1 VKTFTFVSAGLLL
14 VAVTITPA
22 IAKTGDRHGLARISD
37 ETGVSVAT
45 LEAQRSATG
54 FGYGELENANLLANA
69 SGRSFDEI
77 VAMRQSGQGW
87 GQIAHDL
94 GLNLGRVVSDA
105 HRSDQAALHAN
116 NGHSKNASGVEKTH
130 GRSGNAKK
138 KGGPSGGHGHGHG
151 GH

>member
-1 VKTFTFVSAGLLL
+1 VKTLTFVSAGLLL
-14 VAVTITPA
+14 IAVTITPA
-22 IAKTGDRHGLARISD
+22 VAKPEDRHGLDRISD
-37 ETGVSVAT
+37 ETGVPVTT
-45 LEAQRSATG
+45 LEAQRAATG
-54 FGYGELENANLLANA
+54 LGYGELETANLLASE

-77 VAMRQSGQGW
+77 VAMHQGGAGW
-87 GQIAHDL
+87 GKIANDL
-94 GLNLGRVVSDA
+94 GLNLGKIVSNA

-116 NGHSKNASGVEKTH
+116 NGQGKNANGVDKTH